1 MDQARQEMET
11 NYFGTLAMVRA
22 FAPHLKRN
30 GGGALVTMLAV
41 LSWFTL
47 PTTGSSCASKSAELA
62 LTEGLRIELRSQGTR
77 VIAVHA
83 GYIDTDMTAALNRP
97 KVSPEEVAARISEGI
112 RKDQEEVLADQPSQ
126 EVKAVLLWPSQVC
139 SDLDFVHF
147 SMGNEA

>member
-1 MDQARQEMET
+1 
-11 NYFGTLAMVRA
+11 
-22 FAPHLKRN
+22 
-30 GGGALVTMLAV
+30 MLAV

-62 LTEGLRIELRSQGTR
+62 LTEDLRIELRSQGTR

-112 RKDQEEVLADQPSQ
+112 RMDQEEVLADQPSQ
-126 EVKAVLLWPSQVC
+126 EVKAVLL
-139 SDLDFVHF
+139 
-147 SMGNEA
+147 